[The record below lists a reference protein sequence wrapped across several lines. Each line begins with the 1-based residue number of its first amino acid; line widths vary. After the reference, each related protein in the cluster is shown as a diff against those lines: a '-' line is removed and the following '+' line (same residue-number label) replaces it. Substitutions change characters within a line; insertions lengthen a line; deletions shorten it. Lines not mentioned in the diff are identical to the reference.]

1 MTSPSASPLPDPCGE
16 TGTAADP
23 REKVN
28 FLSVYIKN
36 GLFSTALIWAFLG
49 TCFYLL
55 RFSLLPFLEGARGWL
70 DSLL

>member
-1 MTSPSASPLPDPCGE
+1 MTSPSAPPPTVGKNL
-16 TGTAADP
+16 
-23 REKVN
+23 
-28 FLSVYIKN
+28 FLSFSVKN
-36 GLFSTALIWAFLG
+36 ALYASALIWAFLA